1 MLFTEKEGVDLM
13 DWKVF
18 CHVFIPSFKAA
29 VSVRYILDDGGFLVK
44 DRARSKAGIDLG
56 HWETC
61 ALGLGLGRSSSLF
74 FD

>member
-1 MLFTEKEGVDLM
+1 MVIGLM
-13 DWKVF
+13 
-18 CHVFIPSFKAA
+18 
-29 VSVRYILDDGGFLVK
+29 LDDGGFLVK

-61 ALGLGLGRSSSLF
+61 ALGVGLGRSFSLF